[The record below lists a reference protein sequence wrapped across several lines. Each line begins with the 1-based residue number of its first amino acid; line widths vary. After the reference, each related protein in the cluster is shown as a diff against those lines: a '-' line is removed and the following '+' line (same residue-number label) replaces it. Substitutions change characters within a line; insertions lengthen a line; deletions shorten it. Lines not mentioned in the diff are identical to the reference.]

1 MNNKAES
8 TITSQM
14 EMLGQGMVNLP
25 TLPTILTLV
34 TLPSEAGE
42 RTDKQSCPILNIIR
56 MFDDSIILTPPCTSH
71 SGTPWP
77 ASPAFPPWPCWLS
90 THCRPTSSRCSLT
103 QTLTRRPC
111 WTWTEDRTSNIFC
124 LLAMLPEMGISSNSR
139 CYQKWGFLVT
149 RHVTRNGDF

>member
-56 MFDDSIILTPPCTSH
+56 MFDDYIILTPPCTSH
-71 SGTPWP
+71 SGTP
-77 ASPAFPPWPCWLS
+77 
-90 THCRPTSSRCSLT
+90 
-103 QTLTRRPC
+103 
-111 WTWTEDRTSNIFC
+111 
-124 LLAMLPEMGISSNSR
+124 
-139 CYQKWGFLVT
+139 
-149 RHVTRNGDF
+149 